1 MVPKMGEPIMEG
13 GFNGLM
19 GLTPTFLNQ
28 GWEFNKRKIIK
39 VENNNKSFFN
49 KSRCPSRGFQKDK
62 LGDDLSKKVI
72 KYFPRQRFGENSK
85 TTQKASTQSMDK
97 VVKKRCKI
105 YSYKLY
111 RALLYSRLKRS

>member
-49 KSRCPSRGFQKDK
+49 KSRCPSRGF
-62 LGDDLSKKVI
+62 
-72 KYFPRQRFGENSK
+72 
-85 TTQKASTQSMDK
+85 
-97 VVKKRCKI
+97 
-105 YSYKLY
+105 
-111 RALLYSRLKRS
+111 